1 MKAMKDAEMSLGDAT
16 QVDWTA
22 IGSELDKEGYA
33 IVPKILRADE
43 IRALGAYVRNP
54 EARKE
59 ARSLDELSLGRGAL
73 WRLPTPLPGPLLA
86 MAKHFFPPLA
96 RIGERWSAL
105 SANSPSSASG
115 PASDQL
121 ASGEDISVDAVVTSL
136 REGEYQALHQH
147 TGTGQGFPLQLAVL
161 LSDPETEFAGG
172 EFVMTEQRPRMQSR
186 PMVLPLKLGDVA
198 VIAVG
203 RRPFKGA
210 KGYYGVNTKHAISRI
225 RSGERLG
232 VEVIFHIGQMGLSNV

>member
-1 MKAMKDAEMSLGDAT
+1 
-16 QVDWTA
+16 
-22 IGSELDKEGYA
+22 
-33 IVPKILRADE
+33 
-43 IRALGAYVRNP
+43 
-54 EARKE
+54 
-59 ARSLDELSLGRGAL
+59 
-73 WRLPTPLPGPLLA
+73 
-86 MAKHFFPPLA
+86 MAKHFIPPLA

-105 SANSPSSASG
+105 SAKSPSSGSG

-121 ASGEDISVDAVVTSL
+121 SSGADIVDAIVTDL

-147 TGTGQGFPLQLAVL
+147 TAATQGFPLQLVLL

-203 RRPFKGA
+203 RRPFKGT
-210 KGYYGVNTKHAISRI
+210 KGYYGVNAKHAISRI

-232 VEVIFHIGQMGLSNV
+232 LEVIFHIGRTGLSNV